1 MIQAIVLSIILP
13 GLMVASSHQ
22 DPQLALNLGKT
33 IYQKRC
39 KVCHG
44 VQGNAKSFA
53 ANALHPPP
61 RNFTSAKSKQELS
74 RQRMIRSVTEG
85 RPGTAMMAWKNNL
98 SVREIQAV
106 VDYIRHQLMHRSPPG
121 GK

>member
-1 MIQAIVLSIILP
+1 MIQAMVLLIILP

-22 DPQLALNLGKT
+22 DPQWAMNLGKT

-74 RQRMIRSVTEG
+74 RQRMIRSVAEG
-85 RPGTAMMAWKNNL
+85 RSGTAMMAWKNNL

-106 VDYIRHQLMHRSPPG
+106 VDYIRHQWMPTPVG
-121 GK
+121 GE

>member
-1 MIQAIVLSIILP
+1 MIQAIFLLIVLP

-22 DPQLALNLGKT
+22 DPQLNMKLGKT
-33 IYQKRC
+33 VYQKRC

-44 VQGNAKSFA
+44 VQGDAKSFA
-53 ANALHPPP
+53 ANALNPPP

-85 RPGTAMMAWKNNL
+85 RSGTAMMPWKNNL
-98 SVREIQAV
+98 TDREIQAV
-106 VDYIRHQLMHRSPPG
+106 VDYIRHLFMSTTVE

>member
-1 MIQAIVLSIILP
+1 MIQAVVLLIVLP
-13 GLMVASSHQ
+13 GLMVAGSHQ
-22 DPQLALNLGKT
+22 DPKQAINLGKT

-61 RNFTSAKSKQELS
+61 RNFTSAKSKRELT
-74 RQRMIRSVTEG
+74 RPRMISSVTEG

-98 SVREIQAV
+98 SAEEIQAV
-106 VDYIRHQLMHRSPPG
+106 VDYIRHRLMANPVEG
-121 GK
+121 E

>member
-1 MIQAIVLSIILP
+1 MLIG

-22 DPQLALNLGKT
+22 DPQLDLNLGKT
-33 IYQKRC
+33 VYQKRC

-44 VQGNAKSFA
+44 IQGNARSFA

-85 RPGTAMMAWKNNL
+85 RPGTAMMPWKNNL
-98 SVREIQAV
+98 SDREIQAV
-106 VDYIRHQLMHRSPPG
+106 VEYIRRRLMDLEE
-121 GK
+121 

>member
-1 MIQAIVLSIILP
+1 MIQAMVLLIIFP

-22 DPQLALNLGKT
+22 DPQLELNLGKT

-85 RPGTAMMAWKNNL
+85 RSGTAMMAWKNNL
-98 SVREIQAV
+98 SAREIQAV
-106 VDYIRHQLMHRSPPG
+106 VDYIRHQLMHRAPPG

>member
-1 MIQAIVLSIILP
+1 MIQAMVLWIVLP

-22 DPQLALNLGKT
+22 DPQQAMNLGKT

-61 RNFTSAKSKQELS
+61 RNFTSAKSRQELS

-85 RPGTAMMAWKNNL
+85 RSGTAMMAWKNNL
-98 SVREIQAV
+98 TVREIQAV
-106 VDYIRHQLMHRSPPG
+106 VDYIRHQFMHRAPPG